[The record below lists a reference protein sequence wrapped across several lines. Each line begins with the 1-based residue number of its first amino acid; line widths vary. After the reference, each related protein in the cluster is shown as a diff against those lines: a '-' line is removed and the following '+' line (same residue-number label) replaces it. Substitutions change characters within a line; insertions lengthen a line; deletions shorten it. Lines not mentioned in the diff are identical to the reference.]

1 MNQKNHRNQKNQRK
15 QKKNKKL
22 RFLRNLL
29 IILSILTVLTAL
41 LFGTRAGRKIFYR
54 YAANLIHSELNED
67 TRNEKKPVNVDIK
80 EDETVSLKD
89 IGSGN
94 YPVRKDEDIMN
105 FLLFGLEEIK
115 GAKNTD
121 SMMIVSLDKKAK
133 KIKMTSLMRDSYVE
147 IPGYRNNKLNSAY
160 ARGGLDLMVDT
171 IEHNYKV
178 GLSGYGSV
186 NFEAFEKIIDQL
198 GGVEIELS
206 QKEADYLNS
215 TNYISNKNY
224 RNVKAGFNTFNGN
237 QALGYCRVREIP
249 TIEGVGDDYGRT
261 LRQRKV
267 LNAIFDKYRS
277 ANIFK
282 LIQVTKQCLGY
293 ITTDL
298 SEEVIAMLL
307 EEIVENKITILE
319 QFRLPINNA
328 FEDPRKYEG
337 IGYPLLYDWDTN
349 LKEFFMFLYGDTQ
362 EEAARELEQLRS
374 GM

>member
-1 MNQKNHRNQKNQRK
+1 MKQRNQKNQRK
-15 QKKNKKL
+15 RKKKKKL
-22 RFLRNLL
+22 RFLRILL
-29 IILSILTVLTAL
+29 IILSILTVLTAV
-41 LFGTRAGRKIFYR
+41 LFGTRTGRRIIYR
-54 YAANLIHSELNED
+54 IAANLIHSELNKND
-67 TRNEKKPVNVDIK
+67 QNEKEPVSVSIK
-80 EDETVSLKD
+80 EDGTVSLED

-94 YPVRKDEDIMN
+94 YRVRKEEEVMN

-121 SMMIVSLDKKAK
+121 SMMIVSLDKKEK

-147 IPGYRNNKLNSAY
+147 IPGHGSNKLNSAY
-160 ARGGLDLMVDT
+160 PKGGLALMVDT
-171 IEHNYKV
+171 IEHNFKV

-215 TNYISNKNY
+215 TNYISNKKY
-224 RNVKAGFNTFNGN
+224 RNVKAGGNKLNGN
-237 QALGYCRVREIP
+237 QALGYCRVRKVP

-267 LNAIFDKYRS
+267 LNEIFDKYKS
-277 ANIFK
+277 ANIFQ

-307 EEIVENKITILE
+307 EEMVENKITILE
-319 QFRLPINNA
+319 QFRLPIDNA
-328 FEDPRKYEG
+328 FESPVKYEG

-374 GM
+374 GI